1 MSLFDVYPRFD
12 ITLTRGNGVFVY
24 DEKDQEYLDL
34 YGGHGVISVGHSHPE
49 YVKKVGQQLEI
60 LVFYSNSI
68 NMPLQDALAE
78 KLAKQSGYPDYNL
91 FFCNSGAEANENA
104 IKLAS
109 FHTGKRKIV
118 AFNGSFHGRTSGA
131 LNITDNLSLSA
142 PLNRDNFPVEFIEL
156 NEEIQLVKALEGN
169 DVAAVIVEGIQGV
182 GGLDM
187 PTDDYLRFLE
197 KTCKQYGALL
207 ILDEIQS
214 GYGRSGKFF
223 AHQFSGI
230 RADIISVAKGMGNGF
245 PIAGV
250 LIHPEIKA
258 AYGMLGTT
266 FGGSHLACA
275 AGLAVLEIIQKEK
288 LEAHVSEVSQRVI
301 EALKQVPGIKKIK
314 GRGLMLGVEFDY
326 SVKELRSRLL
336 FEHRIFTGSASNPN
350 LLRILPPLNITFE
363 ELNGFITALEALLRK

>member
-1 MSLFDVYPRFD
+1 
-12 ITLTRGNGVFVY
+12 
-24 DEKDQEYLDL
+24 
-34 YGGHGVISVGHSHPE
+34 
-49 YVKKVGQQLEI
+49 
-60 LVFYSNSI
+60 
-68 NMPLQDALAE
+68 
-78 KLAKQSGYPDYNL
+78 
-91 FFCNSGAEANENA
+91 
-104 IKLAS
+104 
-109 FHTGKRKIV
+109 
-118 AFNGSFHGRTSGA
+118 
-131 LNITDNLSLSA
+131 
-142 PLNRDNFPVEFIEL
+142 
-156 NEEIQLVKALEGN
+156 
-169 DVAAVIVEGIQGV
+169 
-182 GGLDM
+182 
-187 PTDDYLRFLE
+187 
-197 KTCKQYGALL
+197 
-207 ILDEIQS
+207 
-214 GYGRSGKFF
+214 
-223 AHQFSGI
+223 
-230 RADIISVAKGMGNGF
+230 MGNGF

>member
-49 YVKKVGQQLEI
+49 YVKKVGQQLET